1 MVTLTR
7 GEKKMFKKLLW
18 NVCLFAV
25 DKLCEGLAEY
35 LLSDRP
41 RKNAARVAE
50 KIGKTLYGENS
61 HNGQGRLK

>member
-1 MVTLTR
+1 
-7 GEKKMFKKLLW
+7 MFKKMLW

-25 DKLCEGLAEY
+25 DKLCEGLSEY

-61 HNGQGRLK
+61 HNGKGRLK

>member
-1 MVTLTR
+1 M
-7 GEKKMFKKLLW
+7 LW

-25 DKLCEGLAEY
+25 DKLCEGLSEY

-61 HNGQGRLK
+61 HNGKGRLK